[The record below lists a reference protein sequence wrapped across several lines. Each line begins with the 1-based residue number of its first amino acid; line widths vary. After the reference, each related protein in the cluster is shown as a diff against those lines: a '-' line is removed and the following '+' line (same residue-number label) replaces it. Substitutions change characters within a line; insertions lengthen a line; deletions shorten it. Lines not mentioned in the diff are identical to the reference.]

1 MRLLKFSGTSSYKI
15 MSFPELKSM
24 SDMTAEELN
33 YLSTVCFRDAQDV
46 EGHLYY
52 KGQERKAYAQ
62 TSFTL
67 RGTKYHT
74 RKAQLSLF
82 LKLKEEGFQMENWGE
97 KLTTSHLCHKKDCLQ
112 KEHLTLE
119 TLEYNRER
127 DDCLWRGHCLGH
139 KDRPQCLV

>member
-1 MRLLKFSGTSSYKI
+1 
-15 MSFPELKSM
+15 
-24 SDMTAEELN
+24 MTAEELN

-67 RGTKYHT
+67 RGTKYHM

-97 KLTTSHLCHKKDCLQ
+97 KLTTSHLCHKKEVLQ
-112 KEHLTLE
+112 HVNKFT
-119 TLEYNRER
+119 
-127 DDCLWRGHCLGH
+127 
-139 KDRPQCLV
+139 QCIFWSFKGLHSNLNESMYFGGQFIHAAVKSYVHRLYFVE